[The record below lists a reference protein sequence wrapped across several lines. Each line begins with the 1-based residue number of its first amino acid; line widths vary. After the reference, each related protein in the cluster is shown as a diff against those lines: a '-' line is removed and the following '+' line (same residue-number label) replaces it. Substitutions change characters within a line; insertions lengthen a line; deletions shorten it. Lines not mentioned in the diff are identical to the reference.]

1 MKVWQAS
8 LLFVAAM
15 LATVAAAAHEIRPA
29 YFELRENSSGD
40 IDILWKQPTSGET
53 MLAIRPH
60 LSSGWLDEEATQ
72 VAVTESA
79 LLRQWHIAAPHAP
92 VAGQTLTIA
101 GLEVTLTDV
110 LVSIRYADGRES
122 SQVIHAS
129 QPSLVIPEHDASF
142 LGWRYLRLGVM
153 HIWSGADHLLYVLG
167 LLLLAAALRPLI
179 WTLTSFTLAHS
190 ITLGLAALNVVHV
203 PRAPVEAVIAL
214 SIVYLAVELLRQTR
228 GLHGLASE
236 RPWLVAFPF
245 GLLHGFGFAGAL
257 QDVGLPASD
266 VPTVLLF
273 FNLGV
278 EAGQILFVLAALA
291 LGSIMKLQA
300 RIAAG
305 KARKWAAYTLG
316 SIASYW
322 LIARLAL
329 L

>member
-1 MKVWQAS
+1 MNYGRV
-8 LLFVAAM
+8 LLSCATLL
-15 LATVAAAAHEIRPA
+15 LAFAAAAHEIRPA
-29 YFELRENSSGD
+29 YLELREKSSGD
-40 IDILWKQPTSGET
+40 LDILWKQPTSGET

-72 VAVTESA
+72 VTVTDSA

-92 VAGQTLTIA
+92 MAGQTLTIA
-101 GLEVTLTDV
+101 GLEFTLTDV
-110 LVSIRYADGRES
+110 LVFIRYADGGDS

-142 LGWRYLRLGVM
+142 SGWRYLWLGVT

-190 ITLGLAALNVVHV
+190 ITLGLAVFNILHV

-214 SIVYLAVELLRQTR
+214 SIVYLAVELLRQTQGQR
-228 GLHGLASE
+228 GWASE

-257 QDVGLPASD
+257 QDVGLPTGD
-266 VPTVLLF
+266 IPTVLLF

-291 LGSIMKLQA
+291 LGSIVRLQA
-300 RIAAG
+300 RVGAVT
-305 KARKWAAYTLG
+305 ARKWAAYALG